1 MLCNTDTKTITAW
14 YFFQREMWKN
24 DENSGNGKKL
34 KAPSKKNKMNRTSP
48 RETTCQQRN
57 AMQLVLGRFLGPRP
71 TPHGGQEN
79 VKKECEDVEEKEKE
93 RASSS

>member
-1 MLCNTDTKTITAW
+1 
-14 YFFQREMWKN
+14 MWKN

-79 VKKECEDVEEKEKE
+79 VKKECEDVEGRVEQELTCY
-93 RASSS
+93 

>member
-1 MLCNTDTKTITAW
+1 MERNSRHP
-14 YFFQREMWKN
+14 QRKN
-24 DENSGNGKKL
+24 EHL
-34 KAPSKKNKMNRTSP
+34 MNRTSPSPSP